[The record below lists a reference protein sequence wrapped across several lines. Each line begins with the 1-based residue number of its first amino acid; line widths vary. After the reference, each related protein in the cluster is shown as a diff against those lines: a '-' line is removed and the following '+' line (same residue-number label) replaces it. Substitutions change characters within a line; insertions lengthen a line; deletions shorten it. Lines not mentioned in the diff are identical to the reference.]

1 MMDIVP
7 TSIDGAVVCTLVNR
21 CSIKKRMCQNCD
33 QLVIKIHNWLK
44 YTSLEYMIFDLQD
57 EKEVCPSFL
66 QELMQ
71 LRKRL
76 SVQFLFSGV
85 MDRPRKLL
93 EDFNYGDIF
102 PIFLSP
108 EDAVRA
114 LRMQNPGLTEVPLKS
129 PVRFEQSLSKTMD
142 AIQQNL

>member
-1 MMDIVP
+1 MMDIIP
-7 TSIDGAVVCTLVNR
+7 TLVDGAVICTLEND
-21 CSIKKRMCQNCD
+21 CSYKTRGCQDCD

-57 EKEVCPSFL
+57 EKEVCPTFL

-76 SVQFLFSGV
+76 RIQLLFAGV
-85 MDRPRKLL
+85 MEQARKLL
-93 EDFNYGDIF
+93 EGFNYGDTF

-108 EDAVRA
+108 EDAIRA
-114 LRMQNPGLTEVPLKS
+114 LRMQNPGLTEAPLKS
-129 PVRFEQSLSKTMD
+129 AVLFNSSLVQTMD
-142 AIQQNL
+142 AIQQQF